1 MSSNRTIEM
10 LRPVMK
16 DFDSIVLPYWHK
28 FEQPHPYYQYAIGLF
43 IAVVGITGVCLNLLV
58 IIFFTMFKSLR
69 TPSNILV
76 VNLAISDL
84 GFSAVIG
91 FPLKTMAAFNNF
103 WPWGKIACDIYGLAG
118 GLFGFVSLSTIAAVA
133 LDRYLV
139 IATPFESVFQ
149 TTPRRTL
156 LLMLFLW
163 LWSLIWTIPPL
174 FGFGRYVTEGY
185 QTSCTMDYI
194 STDLNNRLFNIGLF
208 GFGFLCPLFLSLF
221 CYARIILIVRSRGKD
236 FIEMAASS
244 KGTNQKEK
252 GANVSSS
259 KSDTF
264 VLKSS
269 AILLGVYLLCW
280 TPYSVV
286 CLMALIGYADYITPL
301 MVELPCLC
309 AKTAAVWD
317 PCIYAFRYP
326 KFRVLL
332 QRQFGFLR
340 LTKNKTDQS
349 SRGELST
356 VCQIEE

>member
-10 LRPVMK
+10 LRPYMK

-28 FEQPHPYYQYAIGLF
+28 FEQPNPYYQYAIGLF
-43 IAVVGITGVCLNLLV
+43 IAVVGIAGVCLNLLV
-58 IIFFTMFKSLR
+58 IIFFTMFKALR

-76 VNLAISDL
+76 VNLAISDF
-84 GFSAVIG
+84 GFSAVNG
-91 FPLKTMAAFNNF
+91 FPLKTIAAFNNF
-103 WPWGKIACDIYGLAG
+103 WPWGK
-118 GLFGFVSLSTIAAVA
+118 IAAVA

-194 STDLNNRLFNIGLF
+194 STDLNNRLFNVGLF

-221 CYARIILIVRSRGKD
+221 CYSRIILIVRSRGKD

-252 GANVSSS
+252 GANVSST

-269 AILLGVYLLCW
+269 AILLGVYSLCW
-280 TPYSVV
+280 TPYAAV
-286 CLMALIGYADYITPL
+286 CFIALIGYSDYITPV
-301 MVELPCLC
+301 MVELPCLF
-309 AKTAAVWD
+309 AKTAALWD

-326 KFRVLL
+326 KFRALL
-332 QRQFGFLR
+332 QRRFGFLG
-340 LTKNKTDQS
+340 LSKNKQQIRYQKDNHFTDSKS
-349 SRGELST
+349 SSKS
-356 VCQIEE
+356 